1 MNNKQTKLY
10 FMSNEDFNKED
21 FDKNFTVQFTEILV
35 GDKMQ
40 KQVIVI
46 SKSDPNKRVPINLN
60 YNEHQFDDL
69 RKMTPYEVNVNDL
82 ILQALHA
89 ASIALDNKNDDADIE

>member
-1 MNNKQTKLY
+1 MNNKQIKL
-10 FMSNEDFNKED
+10 FMNNED
-21 FDKNFTVQFTEILV
+21 FDKNFTVHFTKTMV

-40 KQVIVI
+40 KQVIII
-46 SKSDPNKRVPINLN
+46 SKSDSNKRVPINLN

-69 RKMTPYEVNVNDL
+69 RQMTPYEVNVNDL

-89 ASIALDNKNDDADIE
+89 ASIALDNKNDNADLA